1 MLQVK
6 AEGVHNGQQRT
17 SVVLC
22 YHDAPPRGVM
32 DTEFLLPETQREL
45 ILYELP
51 RKPCSSPPWPLAY
64 QEALVY
70 RINTHLETLGAA
82 EGRSNVVNVEND
94 TFVNEAGY
102 GVAKDVIM
110 SSDDVDDS
118 NEEEQR
124 ENRPGTSGKLTLDIS
139 NSSQPQGTYEVS
151 RKWQQVPM
159 LPLSCSRL
167 SFETQ
172 GNELIARC
180 RYAHV
185 YIFLFRCMQLKLTG
199 DQVSFSPFCLRFLM
213 SNHIHV
219 LAIPHFFKSMLL

>member
-22 YHDAPPRGVM
+22 YHDAPPQARGVI
-32 DTEFLLPETQREL
+32 DTEFLLPDTSREL

-51 RKPCSSPPWPLAY
+51 KKPCFTALWPLAY

-70 RINTHLETLGAA
+70 RINTHLETLAIA
-82 EGRSNVVNVEND
+82 EGRSNVVKVEND

-102 GVAKDVIM
+102 GVAQDVVM
-110 SSDDVDDS
+110 SRDDGDDS
-118 NEEEQR
+118 HEEQL
-124 ENRPGTSGKLTLDIS
+124 ENRPGTSGDLKLNIS
-139 NSSQPQGTYEVS
+139 NFSKPQGTYKLS

-167 SFETQ
+167 SFETK

-180 RYAHV
+180 RYGYVSVFLGPMGAIQMESCTFLSSTPEVCHV
-185 YIFLFRCMQLKLTG
+185 KSRVSALTH
-199 DQVSFSPFCLRFLM
+199 R
-213 SNHIHV
+213 
-219 LAIPHFFKSMLL
+219 KK